1 MQGISQIALQ
11 AQQTAQTPASTTQQ
25 YETQLEE
32 VTHKMQQLEKLL
44 IDQRKSKLALESQ
57 LSATQ
62 DHIGVAERRSKATE
76 EANKKLQEEMQI

>member
-1 MQGISQIALQ
+1 
-11 AQQTAQTPASTTQQ
+11 
-25 YETQLEE
+25 
-32 VTHKMQQLEKLL
+32 MQQFEKLL

-62 DHIGVAERRSKATE
+62 DHIGAAERRSKATE